1 MTEAEENPIYGD
13 ISLSL
18 RHQHGGGEGGVR
30 SIRGAAL
37 VLCVWKSGA
46 LQQTELRH

>member
-1 MTEAEENPIYGD
+1 MVTF
-13 ISLSL
+13 LS
-18 RHQHGGGEGGVR
+18 HCAVNMGGGGGGGVR

>member
-1 MTEAEENPIYGD
+1 MVTF
-13 ISLSL
+13 LS
-18 RHQHGGGEGGVR
+18 HCAINMGEGGRGGGVR